1 MSSAVIS
8 FPPIV
13 EGRLSAA
20 SLSSIPAQGSTRL
33 ILRHACL
40 EEVLFLLEVE
50 DFAHPRERVFDARVE
65 GLEADLFAAA
75 RSEEHTSELQSL
87 MRISYAVFSLN
98 KKKTD
103 NSKRPHNTE
112 HILLQ

>member
-65 GLEADLFAAA
+65 GLEADLFAA
-75 RSEEHTSELQSL
+75 RSEEHTSELKSL
-87 MRISYAVFSLN
+87 MRISYAVFCL
-98 KKKTD
+98 KKKKQRIDTD
-103 NSKRPHNTE
+103 IK
-112 HILLQ
+112 